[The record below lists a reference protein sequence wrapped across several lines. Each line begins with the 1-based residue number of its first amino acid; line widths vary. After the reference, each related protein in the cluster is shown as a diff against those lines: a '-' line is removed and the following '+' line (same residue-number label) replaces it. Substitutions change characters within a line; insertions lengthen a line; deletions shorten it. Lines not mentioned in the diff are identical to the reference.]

1 MDPNHTHRRMGRG
14 VKEMLDSIFI
24 GITGVSSHQT
34 RMNVISNN
42 VANVNTTAFKG
53 GRANFADVMSTTLS
67 EGGPARAQIAAT
79 NPQQSG
85 HGVGVSS
92 IDTVQAQGTLQTT
105 GIETDLAIDG
115 EGYFIVNDGTN
126 QLFTRDGTFA
136 FDTNGKLYDP
146 GTGFAVQG
154 NLTNLDGTFRS
165 ELGDLVI
172 PVDRESKAEASTMI
186 HISGNL
192 DASGSGNGAPVW
204 TGSTLFGQPARI
216 TSNPNPGF
224 PLDLTIFNNA
234 GLKVSIE
241 QSGKLTESTLNIP
254 TKVYADRLELI
265 SELNSQISVNGA
277 LKNNMLFKTNALGE
291 LVLRT
296 VDGGEQISI
305 KVDNADPQVNVAT
318 SLGFAADAE
327 QAGLRAAN
335 TDLLNDLANIGNDL
349 TDGDIIRFTGVKPNG
364 ERFDGRFTFETDSTD
379 TVEDLFSVV
388 ENTYGGV
395 QAGLDPDTG
404 QMILTDAVS
413 GDRVVGFD
421 INFSLLDTGNG
432 SGIFGNEP
440 PFEFSTNTQIFDEKG
455 NAHSLTM
462 NFTKS
467 VVDNEWTWVATV
479 DGMTP
484 DSGNNGN
491 VIFNEDGTL
500 RTFEATDKSPIS
512 FTPGEGTPQINVSI
526 GAESTDRLGGLTQ
539 FVASSSVSVREQDG
553 RSAGSL
559 VSVSFE
565 PNGNITGLFSN
576 GTSESL
582 GRVGLAS
589 FGNRDGLKSQA
600 DNLFIQTEASGQ
612 AVIGAAETTVQ
623 GSIRAGAIE
632 MSNVDLAQEFTNM
645 IVTQRGFQANARSI
659 TTSDELL
666 TEVVNLKR

>member
-1 MDPNHTHRRMGRG
+1 
-14 VKEMLDSIFI
+14 MLDSIYI
-24 GITGVSSHQT
+24 GITGVTSHQT

-53 GRANFADVMSTTLS
+53 GRANFSDVLSQTLS
-67 EGGPARAQIAAT
+67 EGGPARGQISAT

-85 HGVGVSS
+85 RGVGVAS
-92 IDTVQAQGTLQTT
+92 IDTIQAQGSIQTT

-115 EGYFIVNDGTN
+115 DGYFIVNDGN
-126 QLFTRDGTFA
+126 QQFFSRDGTFA

-154 NLTNLDGTFRS
+154 NLANADGTFRS
-165 ELGDLVI
+165 ELGDLTI

-186 HISGNL
+186 RISGNL
-192 DASGSGNGAPVW
+192 DASGSGVGAPVW
-204 TGSTLFGQPARI
+204 TGSTLLGQPARI

-224 PLDLTIFNNA
+224 PLDLTEFNSA
-234 GLKVSIE
+234 GLKISIE
-241 QSGKLTESTLNIP
+241 QGGKLTESTLNIP
-254 TKVYADRLELI
+254 TKIYADRVELI
-265 SELNSQISVNGA
+265 SELNSQISVNGT
-277 LKNNMLFKTNALGE
+277 LKNNVLFNTNALGE

-296 VDGGEQISI
+296 VEGGQQISL
-305 KVDNADPQVNVAT
+305 KVDNADPAVNIET
-318 SLGFAADAE
+318 QLGFATNSQQTGTIATS
-327 QAGLRAAN
+327 
-335 TDLLNDLANIGNDL
+335 TDLLNDLANVGSDL

-364 ERFDGRFTFETDSTD
+364 ESFDGRFTFQTD
-379 TVEDLFSVV
+379 TFDTVQDLFTAV
-388 ENTYGGV
+388 ENIYGGV
-395 QAGLDPDTG
+395 EAGLDPDTG
-404 QMILTDAVS
+404 QVILTDTVS

-421 INFSLLDTGNG
+421 IYLSLLDSGVG
-432 SGIFGNEP
+432 SGIFGNDP
-440 PFEFSTNTQIFDEKG
+440 PFEYSTNTQVFDEKG
-455 NAHSLTM
+455 DTHSLTM
-462 NFTKS
+462 NFSKS
-467 VVDNEWTWVATV
+467 VVDNEWTWVATI
-479 DGMTP
+479 DGLTP

-491 VIFNEDGTL
+491 IIFNEDGTL
-500 RTFEATDKSPIS
+500 RTFESSDKAPIT
-512 FTPGEGTPQINVSI
+512 FTPGEGTPQLIIDI
-526 GAESTDRLGGLTQ
+526 GADSTERLGGLTQ
-539 FVASSSVSVREQDG
+539 FVAPSSVSVREQDG

-559 VSVSFE
+559 MSVSFE

-589 FGNRDGLKSQA
+589 FGNVDGLKRQG
-600 DNLFIQTEASGQ
+600 DNMFIETESSGQ

-623 GSIRAGAIE
+623 GSIRSGAIE